1 MPRPRRRPSTPPVA
15 ARRDRRYAAAVTL
28 AATYPEHLEY
38 LQRGT
43 EAALAAHGFDA
54 VVLCSGAAASR
65 NRFDD
70 QSWPVMPTPAYAHW
84 CPLVEADAFVVVRPG
99 ARPRLVRTIVD
110 DFWEVAAPPE
120 SNHFWPCFELVE
132 VSPGHAGDALPGGKV
147 AVITRDPGASP
158 PGTVNPPALIAALD
172 LLRTRKTAYE
182 IECLAE
188 ASRRGARGHLRA
200 AELFRTQTPSELDVH
215 LAFLAGSEQDDLWAP
230 YKGIVALGPHA
241 AVLHYVAYTRE
252 RIAGDSSLLVDAGA
266 KCLGYGSDITRS
278 HVRGDGAAARRFA
291 DLLDRMEALQQEIIG
306 RIKPGL
312 PYEELHDDSHR
323 LLAAA
328 LCELGI
334 GRGSADELVARGVT
348 RALFP
353 HGLGHS
359 LGVTVHDVGMKPHP
373 PRPENKFLRNTSV
386 IEAGQVFTIEPGIYM
401 IDALLA
407 PLQNDDRRDL
417 VDWAQIAELR
427 PFGGI
432 RIEDDVVV
440 EARGVRNLT
449 REAFAQA

>member
-1 MPRPRRRPSTPPVA
+1 M
-15 ARRDRRYAAAVTL
+15 TL
-28 AATYPEHLEY
+28 AATYPDHLEY

-54 VVLCSGAAASR
+54 VVLCSGSPASR

-70 QSWPVMPTPAYAHW
+70 QSWPMMPTPAYSHW

-99 ARPRLVRTIVD
+99 ARPRLVRTVVD
-110 DFWEVAAPPE
+110 DFWETTPPPE
-120 SNHFWPCFELVE
+120 SGHFWPCFELVE
-132 VSPGHAGDALPGGKV
+132 VAAGHASDALPGGNV

-172 LLRTRKTAYE
+172 ALRTRKTAYE

-188 ASRRGARGHLRA
+188 ASRRAVRGHLRA
-200 AELFRTQTPSELDVH
+200 AELFRTATPSELDLH
-215 LAFLAGSEQDDLWAP
+215 LAYLAASEQDDLWTP
-230 YKGIVALGPHA
+230 YKGIVALGNHA
-241 AVLHYVAYTRE
+241 SVLHFVAYTRE
-252 RIAGDSSLLVDAGA
+252 RITGDSSLLVDAGA
-266 KCLGYGSDITRS
+266 RCLGYGSDITRT
-278 HVRGDGAAARRFA
+278 HVRGDGTGARRFA
-291 DLLDRMEALQQEIIG
+291 ELLGHMEALQQEIIR

-323 LLAAA
+323 LLAVA
-328 LCELGI
+328 LRELGI
-334 GRGSADELVARGVT
+334 GRGSPDELVARGIT
-348 RALFP
+348 RALYP

-359 LGVTVHDVGMKPHP
+359 LGVTVHDVGLKPRP
-373 PRPENKFLRNTSV
+373 PRPDNKFLRNTSV
-386 IEAGQVFTIEPGIYM
+386 IEPGQVFTIEPGVYV

-407 PLQNDDRRDL
+407 PLQADDRRDL
-417 VDWAQIAELR
+417 VDWAAIAELR

-432 RIEDDVVV
+432 RIEDNVVV

>member
-1 MPRPRRRPSTPPVA
+1 M
-15 ARRDRRYAAAVTL
+15 TL

-70 QSWPVMPTPAYAHW
+70 QSWPVMPTPAYSHW

-110 DFWEVAAPPE
+110 DFWETATPPE
-120 SNHFWPCFELVE
+120 SSHFWPHFELVE
-132 VSPGHAGDALPGGKV
+132 VRPGQAGDALPGGRV
-147 AVITRDPGASP
+147 AVITRDPGSSP
-158 PGTVNPPALIAALD
+158 PGTVNPPALIATLD

-182 IECLAE
+182 IACLAE
-188 ASRRGARGHLRA
+188 ASCRAARGHRRA
-200 AELFRTQTPSELDVH
+200 AELFQTARPSELDVH
-215 LAFLAGSEQDDLWAP
+215 LAYLAASEQDDLWTP
-230 YKGIVALGPHA
+230 YKGIVAIGSHA
-241 AVLHYVAYTRE
+241 AVLHFVAYTRE
-252 RIAGDSSLLVDAGA
+252 RVTGDTSLLVDAGA
-266 KCLGYGSDITRS
+266 RCLGYGSDITRT
-278 HVRGDGAAARRFA
+278 HIRGDGASASRFA
-291 DLLDRMEALQQEIIG
+291 ELLGRMEALQQEIIR
-306 RIKPGL
+306 RIRPGL
-312 PYEELHDDSHR
+312 PYEDLHDDSHR

-328 LCELGI
+328 LRETGI
-334 GRGSADELVARGVT
+334 GRGSPEELVTRGIT
-348 RALFP
+348 RALYP

-373 PRPENKFLRNTSV
+373 PRPENRFLRNTSV
-386 IEAGQVFTIEPGIYM
+386 IEPGQVFTIEPGIYV

-417 VDWAQIAELR
+417 VDWAAIAELR

-432 RIEDDVVV
+432 RVEDNVVV
-440 EARGVRNLT
+440 EATGVRNLT
-449 REAFAQA
+449 REAFAPA

>member
-1 MPRPRRRPSTPPVA
+1 
-15 ARRDRRYAAAVTL
+15 VTF
-28 AATYPEHLEY
+28 AATYPDHLEY

-70 QSWPVMPTPAYAHW
+70 QYWPVMPTPAYAHW
-84 CPLVEADAFVVVRPG
+84 CPLVEADAFIVVRPG
-99 ARPRLVRTIVD
+99 ARPKLVRTIVD

-132 VSPGHAGDALPGGKV
+132 VRPGHAVDALPGGNV

-158 PGTVNPPALIAALD
+158 PGAVNPPDLVAALD
-172 LLRTRKTAYE
+172 ALRTRKTAYE

-188 ASRRGARGHLRA
+188 ASRRAVRGHRRA
-200 AELFRTQTPSELDVH
+200 AELFRTGSPSELDLH
-215 LAFLAGSEQDDLWAP
+215 LGYLAASEQDDLWAP
-230 YKGIVALGPHA
+230 YKGIVALGSHA
-241 AVLHYVAYTRE
+241 AVLHFVAYTRE
-252 RIAGDSSLLVDAGA
+252 RVAGDTSLLVDAGA
-266 KCLGYGSDITRS
+266 KCQGYGSDITRTS
-278 HVRGDGAAARRFA
+278 VRGDGAAARRFGE
-291 DLLDRMEALQQEIIG
+291 LLARMEALQQEILR
-306 RIKPGL
+306 RIRPGL

-323 LLAAA
+323 LLAVV

-334 GRGSADELVARGVT
+334 GRASADELVARGVT
-348 RALFP
+348 RALYP

-359 LGVTVHDVGMKPHP
+359 LGVTVHDVGMKPHA

-386 IEAGQVFTIEPGIYM
+386 IEPGQVFTIEPGIYL
-401 IDALLA
+401 IDPLLA
-407 PLQNDDRRDL
+407 PLQADDRRDL
-417 VDWAQIAELR
+417 VDWGAIAELR

-432 RIEDDVVV
+432 RVEDNVMVQDH
-440 EARGVRNLT
+440 GVRNLT
-449 REAFAQA
+449 REAFSEA

>member
-1 MPRPRRRPSTPPVA
+1 
-15 ARRDRRYAAAVTL
+15 VTL
-28 AATYPEHLEY
+28 AATYPAHLDH

-43 EAALAAHGFDA
+43 EAALAAHGYDA
-54 VVLCSGAAASR
+54 VVLCGGSPASR

-70 QSWPVMPTPAYAHW
+70 QSWPLMPTPAFAHW
-84 CPLVEADAFVVVRPG
+84 CPLVEADAFLVIAPG

-110 DFWEVAAPPE
+110 DFWEVTAPPE
-120 SNHFWPCFELVE
+120 NNHFWSSFELVE
-132 VSPGHAGDALPGGKV
+132 VRAGHVADALPGGKV
-147 AVITRDPGASP
+147 AVITRDADTAPAGE
-158 PGTVNPPALIAALD
+158 VNPPALIAALD
-172 LLRTRKTAYE
+172 ALRTRKTAYE

-188 ASRRGARGHLRA
+188 ASRRAARGHRKA
-200 AELFRTQTPSELDVH
+200 AELFQHATPSELDVH
-215 LAFLAGSEQDDLWAP
+215 LAYLAGSEQDDLWAP
-230 YKGIVALGPHA
+230 YKGIVAFGAHA

-252 RIAGDSSLLVDAGA
+252 HITGDTSLLIDAGA
-266 KCLGYGSDITRS
+266 KYLGYGSDITRTY
-278 HVRGDGAAARRFA
+278 VRGDGTAAQRFGA
-291 DLLDRMEALQQEIIG
+291 LLAQLEAAQQEIIR

-312 PYEELHDDSHR
+312 PYEDLHDDAHR

-334 GRGSADELVARGVT
+334 GRGSADELVDRGVT

-359 LGVTVHDVGMKPHP
+359 LGVTVHDVGMKLRP
-373 PRPENKFLRNTSV
+373 PRPENPFLRNTSV
-386 IEAGQVFTIEPGIYM
+386 IEPGQVFTIEPGIYV

-407 PLQNDDRRDL
+407 PLQQDDRRDL
-417 VDWAQIAELR
+417 LDWTAIAELR

-432 RIEDDVVV
+432 RVEDNVLV

-449 REAFAQA
+449 REAFAEA

>member
-1 MPRPRRRPSTPPVA
+1 
-15 ARRDRRYAAAVTL
+15 VTL

-200 AELFRTQTPSELDVH
+200 AELFKTQTPSELDLH

-230 YKGIVALGPHA
+230 YKGIVALGNHA
-241 AVLHYVAYTRE
+241 AVLHFIAYTRE
-252 RIAGDSSLLVDAGA
+252 RVAGDTSLLVDAGA

-291 DLLDRMEALQQEIIG
+291 DLLDRMEALQQEIIR

-386 IEAGQVFTIEPGIYM
+386 IEPGQVFTIEPGIYV

-407 PLQNDDRRDL
+407 PLQSDDRRDL